1 MSMIDKPA
9 TKSVINP
16 KASVTTFRV
25 FVDNRSPRSV
35 PIMAPATIATTLS
48 KVPKPINYL
57 FFSLKNTV
65 NRADALLSSLSLRIS
80 MK

>member
-1 MSMIDKPA
+1 
-9 TKSVINP
+9 
-16 KASVTTFRV
+16 
-25 FVDNRSPRSV
+25 
-35 PIMAPATIATTLS
+35 MAPATIATTLS

-57 FFSLKNTV
+57 FFSLKKTD